1 MNNNRESANNMLKM
15 KTDWKPAR
23 LLDLINHLHDLVKLQ
38 YADVQRAL
46 YDQGNFQLVSPF
58 SRHKISSARCYQ
70 ASTARRQLLF
80 KSLMSDSG
88 SRHTAKTV
96 TSSDNTFTV
105 TASPRV
111 AWKLMQR
118 KCARAEHTGFI
129 PPFLPVFYASAFS
142 II

>member
-111 AWKLMQR
+111 AWNLMQR
-118 KCARAEHTGFI
+118 KCARVEHTGFI